1 MQQTVD
7 HVLLAARFARR
18 ELRGGLAGFRIFL
31 ACLILGVA
39 AIAGVGSMSA
49 AFLQGLAEEGRSIL
63 GGDLDLRLTHRAAT
77 DEERAW
83 LDANTAAVSEAAEMR
98 AMTRSAAAESGAR
111 TLVELKAVD
120 NAYPLQGAM
129 ALTPDIQL
137 ADALAKTEDRWG
149 AVVEPNL
156 LTRLNVQVGDILKLG
171 EAEITIRAIID
182 DEPDRMAGGMAIGP
196 RLMIAREALDDTGLF
211 TLGSLIRFHYR
222 TLLTP
227 DGVPDEDL
235 KLWKDQLET
244 ALPDAGWRVQ
254 DRTNGA
260 PGVRRFVVQVTLF
273 LTLVGLTSL
282 VVGGVGV
289 GNGVKSYLDT
299 KRKVIATFKCL
310 GAPGGLIF
318 TTYLL
323 QVLAIA
329 VIGILFGLL
338 IGAVVPFLVNSFFGY
353 LFPVP
358 ARTQL
363 YLAPL
368 ILAAIFGILAA
379 LAFTIWPLA
388 RAREIP
394 ATGLFRDIVAP
405 TRRWPR
411 LPYGLGLGTTFV
423 ALTVLA
429 VATSAYPEFAAWFVV
444 GAAATF
450 GLLMGTGWGLVRLSK
465 TLPPVTHPGLR
476 LALANLHRPG
486 APTVSVVLSM
496 GLGLTLLVTITQID
510 GNIQRQV
517 SNEIPEKAPS
527 FFFVDIQRDQSDPFE
542 KMVQAHE
549 TVTQFEKV
557 PALRGQIKLLNGKPA
572 DPEAVAPDARWA
584 LRGDRGVSYSAEP
597 PNEGSEIVAGD
608 WWPADY
614 QGPPLISFARDLAE
628 GMGLAI
634 GDTMTVRIL
643 GRDIMGTIANLR
655 DIDFSTAG
663 INFTIIFSPGAF
675 AGAPHTFLATATAS
689 PEKEE
694 SLQRKVTDAF
704 SNITVVSIREAIE
717 AINGILQ
724 NLVLAVRG
732 TSLITLLAGVLV
744 LAGAM
749 AAGHRHRVYD
759 AVVLKVLGATRGRIL
774 ESYVMEYAILGLTT
788 AVVAG
793 AIGTLAAY
801 LVITQVMEGTWTFL
815 PGLMV
820 ATALGA
826 TLLTIVLGLSSTW
839 QVLSQKATPIL
850 RSE

>member
-1 MQQTVD
+1 MLS
-7 HVLLAARFARR
+7 HLALAARFARR

-49 AFLQGLAEEGRSIL
+49 AFLKGLAEEGRSIL
-63 GGDLDLRLTHRAAT
+63 GGDVDLRLTHRAAT
-77 DEERAW
+77 LEERAW
-83 LDANTAAVSEAAEMR
+83 LDANTAAVSEVAEMR
-98 AMTRSAAAESGAR
+98 AMTRRADADAGAR

-120 NAYPLQGAM
+120 AAYPLQSTVFLSP
-129 ALTPDIQL
+129 ALTL
-137 ADALAKTEDRWG
+137 ADALKLEGGLWG

-156 LTRLNVQVGDILKLG
+156 LSRLDVRVGDHLKLG
-171 EAEITIRAIID
+171 NTEVVIRAVIE

-196 RLMIAREALDDTGLF
+196 RLMITREALDDTGLF

-222 TLLTP
+222 ALL
-227 DGVPDEDL
+227 DQNGVPDEAL
-235 KLWKDQLET
+235 VAWKDTLDT
-244 ALPDAGWRVQ
+244 NLPDAGWRVQ

-273 LTLVGLTSL
+273 LTLVGLTAL

-299 KRKVIATFKCL
+299 KRRVIATFKCL

-318 TTYLL
+318 STYLL

-329 VIGILFGLL
+329 AIGIVFGLVIGAI
-338 IGAVVPFLVNSFFGY
+338 VPFLVNTFFGH

-358 ARTQL
+358 ARTEL
-363 YLAPL
+363 YAAPL
-368 ILAAIFGILAA
+368 ILAAIFGVLAA

-405 TRRWPR
+405 TRKWPR
-411 LPYGLGLGTTFV
+411 LPYGLGLATTFV
-423 ALTVLA
+423 ALTALA
-429 VATSAYPEFAAWFVV
+429 VLTSSYPGFAAWFVV

-450 GLLMGTGWGLVRLSK
+450 GLLTGTGAGLTWGASRLPSVK
-465 TLPPVTHPGLR
+465 HPGLR

-486 APTVSVVLSM
+486 APTLSVVLSM

-527 FFFVDIQRDQSDPFE
+527 FFFVDIQRDQSTPFE
-542 KMVQAHE
+542 EMVTGHAS
-549 TVTQFEKV
+549 VSQFEKV
-557 PALRGQIKLLNGKPA
+557 PALRGQIKLLNGEPIDVEK
-572 DPEAVAPDARWA
+572 VAPDARWA

-597 PNEGSEIVAGD
+597 PNEGSEIVAGS
-608 WWPADY
+608 WWDADY
-614 QGPPLISFARDLAE
+614 TGPPLISFARDLAD
-628 GMGLAI
+628 GMGLSV

-675 AGAPHTFLATATAS
+675 AGAPHTFLATATADAAQ
-689 PEKEE
+689 EE

-732 TSLITLLAGVLV
+732 TSLITLAAGILV

-759 AVVLKVLGATRGRIL
+759 AVVLKVLGATRARIL
-774 ESYVMEYAILGLTT
+774 EAYVMEYAILGFTT
-788 AVVAG
+788 ALVAG

-801 LVITQVMEGTWTFL
+801 LVIVYVMEGTWTFL
-815 PGLMV
+815 PSLMV

-826 TLLTIVLGLSSTW
+826 TLLTIMLGLLSTW
-839 QVLSQKATPIL
+839 RVLSQKATPIL

>member
-1 MQQTVD
+1 MPQ
-7 HVLLAARFARR
+7 HLALAARFASR

-31 ACLILGVA
+31 ACLTLGVA

-49 AFLQGLAEEGRSIL
+49 AFLKGLAEEGRIIL

-77 DEERAW
+77 PDEAAW
-83 LDANTAAVSEAAEMR
+83 LGANAAAVSEVAEMR
-98 AMTRSAAAESGAR
+98 AMTRGAYAASDTR

-120 NAYPLQGAM
+120 AAYPLQGTVDLAPAQPLSQ
-129 ALTPDIQL
+129 ALRHSDGV
-137 ADALAKTEDRWG
+137 WG

-156 LTRLNVQVGDILKLG
+156 LTRLNVAVGDRLKLG
-171 EAEITIRAIID
+171 NTEVVVRAVIE
-182 DEPDRMAGGMAIGP
+182 DEPDRLAGGMAIGP
-196 RLMIAREALDDTGLF
+196 RLMIARAALDETGLF
-211 TLGSLIRFHYR
+211 TVGSLIRFHYR
-222 TLLTP
+222 VLLHP
-227 DGVPDEDL
+227 DGVPDEAL
-235 KLWKDQLET
+235 TTWKDNLET

-273 LTLVGLTSL
+273 LTLVGLTAL

-299 KRKVIATFKCL
+299 KRRVIATFKCL
-310 GAPGGLIF
+310 GAPGSLIF
-318 TTYLL
+318 STYLL

-329 VIGILFGLL
+329 VVGILLGL
-338 IGAVVPFLVNSFFGY
+338 IVGAVTPFLVNTFFGH

-358 ARTQL
+358 ARTEIYGMPL
-363 YLAPL
+363 VLATV
-368 ILAAIFGILAA
+368 FGLLAA

-405 TRRWPR
+405 TRRYPR
-411 LPYGLGLGTTFV
+411 LPYGIGLVVTF
-423 ALTVLA
+423 ALLTVIA
-429 VATSAYPEFAAWFVV
+429 VATSAYPGFAAWFVV

-450 GLLMGTGWGLVRLSK
+450 ALLLATGWGVMRLA
-465 TLPPVTHPGLR
+465 TRLPPARHPGLR
-476 LALANLHRPG
+476 QAVANLHRPG
-486 APTVSVVLSM
+486 APTISVVLSM

-510 GNIQRQV
+510 GNVQRQV

-542 KMVQAHE
+542 TIVRGHDG
-549 TVTQFEKV
+549 VSQFEKV

-572 DPEAVAPDARWA
+572 DPEAVSPDARWA

-597 PNEGSEIVAGD
+597 PNEGSEIVEGD
-608 WWPADY
+608 WWAADY
-614 QGPPLISFARDLAE
+614 QGPPLISFARDLAQ
-628 GMGLAI
+628 GMGLAV
-634 GDTMTVRIL
+634 GDTMTVRVL

-675 AGAPHTFLATATAS
+675 SGAPHTFLATATTS
-689 PEKEE
+689 PDQEE

-704 SNITVVSIREAIE
+704 TNITVVSIRDAIE

-732 TSLITLLAGVLV
+732 TSLITLAAGILV

-759 AVVLKVLGATRGRIL
+759 AVVLKVLGATRRRIL
-774 ESYVMEYAILGLTT
+774 EAYVIEYAILGLTT

-801 LVITQVMEGTWTFL
+801 LVVTQVMEGSWTFM
-815 PGLMV
+815 PGLMLG
-820 ATALGA
+820 TAALA
-826 TLLTIVLGLSSTW
+826 TLLTILLGLASTW
-839 QVLSQKATPIL
+839 QVLSQKVSPIL